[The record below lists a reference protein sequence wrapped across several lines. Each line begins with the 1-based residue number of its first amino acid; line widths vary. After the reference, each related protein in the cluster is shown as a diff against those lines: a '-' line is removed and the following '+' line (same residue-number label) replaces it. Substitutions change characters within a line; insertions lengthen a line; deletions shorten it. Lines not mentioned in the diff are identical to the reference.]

1 MITCT
6 FAGHREVYGSKIRD
20 LVDETIESILK
31 KDDTFLFYS
40 GDMGDFDKLC
50 ASVVRAAKKRH
61 PNLHITL
68 VAVLPYMMNKVNTN
82 KEYYEEYFDDVLIPA
97 ELSGVHYKSA
107 ISKHFLYVQFYLRP
121 ARTDG
126 NHKSSRLGNTAYC
139 GNAFCHI
146 CFCRCHIGIFNCIRQ
161 QLFY

>member
-50 ASVVRAAKKRH
+50 ASVVRAAK
-61 PNLHITL
+61 NDTL
-68 VAVLPYMMNKVNTN
+68 IFIL
-82 KEYYEEYFDDVLIPA
+82 LW
-97 ELSGVHYKSA
+97 L
-107 ISKHFLYVQFYLRP
+107 L
-121 ARTDG
+121 
-126 NHKSSRLGNTAYC
+126 
-139 GNAFCHI
+139 FCHI
-146 CFCRCHIGIFNCIRQ
+146 
-161 QLFY
+161 

>member
-6 FAGHREVYGSKIRD
+6 FAGHREFYGSKIRD

-107 ISKHFLYVQFYLRP
+107 ISKRNRWIMQRSDCLIAYVHRDFGGAFSTVKY
-121 ARTDG
+121 A
-126 NHKSSRLGNTAYC
+126 HKLNKPVINLAEKEAPQSHL
-139 GNAFCHI
+139 HI
-146 CFCRCHIGIFNCIRQ
+146 
-161 QLFY
+161 